1 MDVQELYR
9 PTLTAK
15 DDARAQA
22 ALLPPRD
29 SWIVRVAFGLL
40 ALVAIGMAFAPR
52 RENHSAEEWVLL
64 VVISGGVAF
73 ASLGMV
79 VPWYRIAPLA
89 RRLHAPGRYLG
100 FLSRFVGWFG
110 FGALPAVALGA
121 PWWVLPLV
129 ALAPV
134 ATIGLWLRRSWAVW
148 PWYLVALACAALGAV
163 KVAHVVI
170 DTYARMRGEAVDGR
184 GLGGAFAGLLLV
196 SLGVYVA
203 RETRLFQ
210 KSLNRP

>member
-1 MDVQELYR
+1 MDVKDLYR

-15 DDARAQA
+15 DDAKARAESG
-22 ALLPPRD
+22 PPRD

-79 VPWYRIAPLA
+79 VPWYRIGPLA
-89 RRLHAPGRYLG
+89 RRLHAPGRYLA
-100 FLSRFVGWFG
+100 FVSRFVGWFG
-110 FGALPAVALGA
+110 LGALPAVALGA

-134 ATIGLWLRRSWAVW
+134 ATLGLWLRRSWAVW
-148 PWYLVALACAALGAV
+148 PWYLVALACAALGAF
-163 KVAHVVI
+163 KVVHVVI
-170 DTYARMRGEAVDGR
+170 DTYARMRGEAVDER
-184 GLGGAFAGLLLV
+184 GTSGLLAGLLLV

-203 RETRLFQ
+203 RETRHFQ
-210 KSLNRP
+210 KSLRRP

>member
-29 SWIVRVAFGLL
+29 AWLVRVAFGLL
-40 ALVAIGMAFAPR
+40 ALVALGMALAPR
-52 RENHSAEEWVLL
+52 RDNHSAEEWVLL
-64 VVISGGVAF
+64 VVASGGVCV
-73 ASLGMV
+73 ASLGLL
-79 VPWYRIAPLA
+79 VPWYRIGPLA
-89 RRLHAPGRYLG
+89 RRLHAPSRTLA
-100 FLSRFVGWFG
+100 FVSRFLGWFG
-110 FGALPAVALGA
+110 LGALPAVALGA

-134 ATIGLWLRRSWAVW
+134 ATLGLWLRRSWAVW
-148 PWYLVALACAALGAV
+148 PWYLVALACAVLGAV
-163 KVAHVVI
+163 KVGYVLI
-170 DTYARMRGEAVDGR
+170 GLYARARGEAVDER
-184 GLGGAFAGLLLV
+184 GTSGLLAGPLLV

-210 KSLNRP
+210 KGLRRP